1 METDWIQAGTSGA
14 TIDGRN
20 IDEQFLYEM
29 AETYNTG
36 VYTAN
41 VNLEHIR
48 GIDPS
53 SLFKTLGHVT
63 AVKVEQIKGGAL
75 AGKVGLFVKLV
86 PHPDLIGMVR
96 NGQKVYLSM
105 EIDPKF
111 ADSEKAYLVGVGV
124 TDSPASLGVG
134 MMKFNANQRN
144 NSLFSTPT
152 LADFNEP
159 TNSGFEQF
167 AAQFSKLDNQ
177 QALMLQL
184 IQQFKSDFSALA
196 QEITE
201 ISKALD
207 NFSTGRFVPRKPP
220 MSQWAE
226 SSKGQGY

>member
-29 AETYNTG
+29 AETYNQS
-36 VYTAN
+36 VYVAN

-48 GIDPS
+48 GIDPNS
-53 SLFKTLGHVT
+53 FFKSLGHIT
-63 AVKVEQIKGGAL
+63 AVKAEQIKGGAL
-75 AGKVGLFVKLV
+75 AGKVGLFVKLI

-144 NSLFSTPT
+144 NSLFSTPIV
-152 LADFNEP
+152 ADFKEP
-159 TNSGFEQF
+159 ANSGFEQF

-177 QALMLQL
+177 QALMLQWM
-184 IQQFKSDFSALA
+184 QQFNSDFLALN
-196 QEITE
+196 QEIKE
-201 ISKALD
+201 INKALD
-207 NFSTGRFVPRKPP
+207 NFSSGRFVPRKPP

-226 SSKGQGY
+226 SSKLEGY

>member
-29 AETYNTG
+29 AETYSTG

-48 GIDPS
+48 GIDPN
-53 SLFKTLGHVT
+53 SLFKTLGYVS
-63 AVKVEQIKGGAL
+63 AVKAEQIKGGAL
-75 AGKVGLFVKLV
+75 AGKVGLFVKLR

-152 LADFNEP
+152 LAEFNESAD
-159 TNSGFEQF
+159 SGFEQF

-184 IQQFKSDFSALA
+184 MQQFKSDFSALK

-226 SSKGQGY
+226 QTKGEGY

>member
-20 IDEQFLYEM
+20 IDGQFLYEM
-29 AETYNTG
+29 AETYSMG

-41 VNLEHIR
+41 VNLEHVR
-48 GIDPS
+48 GIDPN
-53 SLFKTLGHVT
+53 SLFKTLGYVS
-63 AVKVEQIKGGAL
+63 AVKAEQIKDGAL
-75 AGKVGLFVKLV
+75 AGKVGLFVKLR

-152 LADFNEP
+152 LAEFNESAD
-159 TNSGFEQF
+159 SGFEQF

-184 IQQFKSDFSALA
+184 MQQFKSDFSALK
-196 QEITE
+196 QEITG

-226 SSKGQGY
+226 QTKGEGY